1 MTDAIQPIS
10 NVALRAAR
18 ARARDAG
25 ADVLRPSADR
35 RSGRAT
41 APPTCAAIDELAYGF
56 DREVDHR
63 HWSQHARRTD
73 WRDAYSYVFPGGEIG
88 PVAGA
93 TPAAAAAALAGEL
106 AAADGRRARPHPRI
120 GPRCWSRSRWRPAC
134 ASPRFPGL
142 LLLSRG
148 VEPPTALAP
157 SSYALY

>member
-1 MTDAIQPIS
+1 MTDAIQPVS
-10 NVALRAAR
+10 NVLYGRRGLVPATP
-18 ARARDAG
+18 
-25 ADVLRPSADR
+25 VLTFFGRPRID
-35 RSGRAT
+35 AT
-41 APPTCAAIDELAYGF
+41 AEPGAAADTRAIDELAYGF

-63 HWSQHARRTD
+63 HWARHARRTD
-73 WRDAYSYVFPGGEIG
+73 WEDAYSYVFPGGEIG

-93 TPAAAAAALAGEL
+93 TPAAAAAALAAEL
-106 AAADGRRARPHPRI
+106 ARPRATCASVSPARRGR
-120 GPRCWSRSRWRPAC
+120 WSRSRWRPAC